1 MAPLFTNR
9 HPPQHGFTL
18 VGCLQCH
25 STRLRPESERERKA
39 FTLVELLVVIA
50 IIGILV
56 ALLLP
61 AIQAARE
68 AARRAQCQS
77 HLKNIGLAL
86 QNYHT
91 AKKRFPKGFVSTGAG
106 AIEAWAWSTY
116 LLPYLEEQAI
126 FDQLR
131 PADEWITPVD
141 ANRTGKR
148 NLADVLAAAKAG
160 KTSELVPLQ
169 TPIPVFRCP
178 SDNTPPLIPVGNP
191 PDPPVTR
198 TIDTETWERHFNG
211 VHAPTGFQ
219 PSTSNYV
226 ASKGTIDSGCDGALV
241 GGKWM
246 INQPRCNNTGVFFGN
261 SQISIKKITDGTSK
275 TFAIGERDKFC
286 LAATWIGVR
295 NPFGPEMWS
304 SNWALA
310 HAYLKL
316 NHPFTGSHENSCT
329 EAFSSAHPGGGFFA
343 FCDGSVRFISDDIS
357 FDPLTSNDKDCYAP
371 PYTSNVC
378 VVRDGTAFIG
388 IYQRL
393 AWRND
398 GLEVDGSSN

>member
-1 MAPLFTNR
+1 MTQLSATHVAASRRDADRDFRDSLSDKAVDVSR
-9 HPPQHGFTL
+9 SHPRLGE
-18 VGCLQCH
+18 
-25 STRLRPESERERKA
+25 TRPRG

-91 AKKRFPKGFVSTGAG
+91 ATGHFPKGFVSTGKNAV
-106 AIEAWAWSTY
+106 EAWGWSTY

-131 PADEWITPVD
+131 PAQEWIVPVD
-141 ANRTGKR
+141 KDRTGKR

-160 KTSELVPLQ
+160 NTAELVPLQ
-169 TPIPVFRCP
+169 TPIAVFRCP
-178 SDNTPPLIPVGNP
+178 SDSTPALIPVGNP
-191 PDPPVTR
+191 PDPAGPR
-198 TIDTETWERHFNG
+198 TTDTGTWERHFNG

-226 ASKGTIDSGCDGALV
+226 ASKALV
-241 GGKWM
+241 GGKWL
-246 INQPRCNNTGVFFGN
+246 IDQPRCNNTGVFFGN
-261 SQISIKKITDGTSK
+261 SAIAIKHITDGTSK
-275 TFAIGERDKFC
+275 TFAVGERDKFC

-295 NPFGPEMWS
+295 NPFGPDMWS

-310 HAYLKL
+310 HVYLKL
-316 NHPFTGSHENSCT
+316 NHPITGAHNDSCT
-329 EAFSSAHPGGGFFA
+329 ESFSSAHPGGGFFA

-357 FDPLTSNDKDCYAP
+357 SDPITNDDECFYTP
-371 PYTSNVC
+371 PASSKPCKVQ
-378 VVRDGTAFIG
+378 DGSALIG
-388 IYQRL
+388 IYQRM

-398 GLEVDGSSN
+398 GLEIDSSSN